1 MKPGSGA
8 AHAPSQISPVCAPHL
23 RPRAEGRHKSA
34 HLYRKKKGFA
44 TGKKSGEKCIPSYR
58 HSCQFLQCSDAPAR
72 KRTLV
77 ENMPRI
83 LIAEDRAS
91 MRNTLRNL
99 FTLYS
104 KWDVCGEAIDGQQA
118 VEAAVALKPDLV
130 LLDYKMPN
138 GDGIQA
144 ASEIKQKLPE
154 TPVVIFTLYK
164 TSELESQARLAGVR
178 AVVGKE
184 EGVIK
189 LLNTI
194 ESQLTPPVV

>member
-1 MKPGSGA
+1 
-8 AHAPSQISPVCAPHL
+8 
-23 RPRAEGRHKSA
+23 
-34 HLYRKKKGFA
+34 
-44 TGKKSGEKCIPSYR
+44 
-58 HSCQFLQCSDAPAR
+58 
-72 KRTLV
+72 
-77 ENMPRI
+77 
-83 LIAEDRAS
+83 

-118 VEAAVALKPDLV
+118 VDAAVALKPDLV

-178 AVVGKE
+178 AVVGEE

-194 ESQLTPPVV
+194 ENQLAPPVV

>member
-1 MKPGSGA
+1 
-8 AHAPSQISPVCAPHL
+8 
-23 RPRAEGRHKSA
+23 
-34 HLYRKKKGFA
+34 
-44 TGKKSGEKCIPSYR
+44 
-58 HSCQFLQCSDAPAR
+58 
-72 KRTLV
+72 
-77 ENMPRI
+77 MPRI

-91 MRNTLRNL
+91 MRNTLRSL

-104 KWDVCGEAIDGQQA
+104 KWDVCGEAVDGRQA
-118 VEAAVALKPDLV
+118 VDAAVALKPDLV

-138 GDGIQA
+138 GNGIEA
-144 ASEIKQKLPE
+144 ALELKQKLPN

-164 TSELESQARLAGVR
+164 TNELESEARQVGVR

-194 ESQLTPPVV
+194 EEELAPPLV

>member
-1 MKPGSGA
+1 
-8 AHAPSQISPVCAPHL
+8 
-23 RPRAEGRHKSA
+23 
-34 HLYRKKKGFA
+34 
-44 TGKKSGEKCIPSYR
+44 
-58 HSCQFLQCSDAPAR
+58 
-72 KRTLV
+72 
-77 ENMPRI
+77 MPRI

-194 ESQLTPPVV
+194 ENQLTPPVV

>member
-1 MKPGSGA
+1 
-8 AHAPSQISPVCAPHL
+8 
-23 RPRAEGRHKSA
+23 
-34 HLYRKKKGFA
+34 
-44 TGKKSGEKCIPSYR
+44 
-58 HSCQFLQCSDAPAR
+58 
-72 KRTLV
+72 
-77 ENMPRI
+77 MPRI
-83 LIAEDRAS
+83 LIAEDRQQ

-104 KWDVCGEAIDGQQA
+104 KWDVCGETADGRQA
-118 VEAAVALKPDLV
+118 VDAAVALKPDLV

-144 ASEIKQKLPE
+144 ASEIKEKLPN
-154 TPVVIFTLYK
+154 TPIVIFTLYK
-164 TSELESQARLAGVR
+164 TEELESQARQASVR

-194 ESQLTPPVV
+194 EDQLNQPLL